1 MFSSLQSQDK
11 IIGKRIIATSILS
24 GLRHKKNKRL
34 QIVDQAP
41 LKSPQLPPPHQSL
54 FSHSWAESINQEQM
68 YNVFVVVSIEIRQ
81 FFCYT
86 LIAYVADHV
95 RSHSDKKAR
104 EP

>member
-1 MFSSLQSQDK
+1 
-11 IIGKRIIATSILS
+11 
-24 GLRHKKNKRL
+24 
-34 QIVDQAP
+34 
-41 LKSPQLPPPHQSL
+41 
-54 FSHSWAESINQEQM
+54 M

-95 RSHSDKKAR
+95 ISHSDKKAR

>member
-54 FSHSWAESINQEQM
+54 FSHS
-68 YNVFVVVSIEIRQ
+68 
-81 FFCYT
+81 
-86 LIAYVADHV
+86 
-95 RSHSDKKAR
+95 
-104 EP
+104 